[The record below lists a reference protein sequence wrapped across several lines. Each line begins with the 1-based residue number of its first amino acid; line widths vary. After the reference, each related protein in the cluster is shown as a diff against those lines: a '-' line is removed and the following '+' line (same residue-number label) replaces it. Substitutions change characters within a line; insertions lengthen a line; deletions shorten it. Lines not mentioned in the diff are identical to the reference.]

1 MEDKSAQPTPQLLTE
16 IQFNTAR
23 KGYDPGEVD
32 AFLERLSAAVTQM
45 QDKLRQSAAA
55 AQEAQ
60 RAAAEA
66 VRAKDVLQARV
77 DELESGAV
85 FAPVAADISPELEAE
100 QAASMLAMARRTA
113 DAVVNDAR
121 TTAAT
126 LLSDAEAEASNILR
140 DARVKAEATVGD
152 LDAKRQELRADA
164 AALEAFLDE
173 QRASLSAGLSQ
184 IQAVLDDPRALRVG
198 APPVLEAA
206 VLVVDDEP
214 VVPSSDFPTMA
225 TPAIVDEETAGDE
238 PTETGTGTIF
248 ALEDLSSTPS
258 AGTESSAAD
267 PEPADGGQLFGGK
280 DDDVDEAMRKFFDA
294 NFDDD
299 ERFGR

>member
-1 MEDKSAQPTPQLLTE
+1 MEDKSAHPTPQLLTE

-55 AQEAQ
+55 AQDAQ
-60 RAAAEA
+60 RQAADA
-66 VRAKDVLQARV
+66 VRAKEALQARV
-77 DELESGAV
+77 DELESGAA
-85 FAPVAADISPELEAE
+85 FAPVAEDVSPELEAE
-100 QAASMLAMARRTA
+100 QAASLMAMARRTS

-121 TTAAT
+121 TAAAA
-126 LLSDAEAEASNILR
+126 LLTDAETEAANILR
-140 DARVKAEATVGD
+140 DARTKAEATVGD
-152 LDAKRQELRADA
+152 LDARRQELRADA

-184 IQAVLDDPRALRVG
+184 IQAVLDDPRALRIG
-198 APPVLEAA
+198 APPVLEAP
-206 VLVVDDEP
+206 VLIVDDEP

-225 TPAIVDEETAGDE
+225 TPAIGDE
-238 PTETGTGTIF
+238 QSGGDQQSATGVHTTF
-248 ALEDLSSTPS
+248 ALEDLSSTTP
-258 AGTESSAAD
+258 AETESSAAD
-267 PEPADGGQLFGGK
+267 PEPTEGGELFGAK
-280 DDDVDEAMRKFFDA
+280 DDEVDEAMRKFFDA

-299 ERFGR
+299 QRFGR

>member
-1 MEDKSAQPTPQLLTE
+1 MEDTSIQPTPQLLTE

-55 AQEAQ
+55 AQDAQ
-60 RAAAEA
+60 RQAAEA
-66 VRAKDVLQARV
+66 VRAKEVLQARV
-77 DELESGAV
+77 DELESGAT
-85 FAPVAADISPELEAE
+85 FAPVAEDVSPELEAE
-100 QAASMLAMARRTA
+100 QAASLLAMARRTS

-121 TTAAT
+121 SAAAA
-126 LLSDAEAEASNILR
+126 LLSDAETEAANILR
-140 DARVKAEATVGD
+140 DAKAKADATVGD

-184 IQAVLDDPRALRVG
+184 IQAVLDDPRALRIG
-198 APPVLEAA
+198 APPVLEAS
-206 VLVVDDEP
+206 VLIVDDEP

-225 TPAIVDEETAGDE
+225 TPVIGDE
-238 PTETGTGTIF
+238 QSATSTDTNS
-248 ALEDLSSTPS
+248 ALEDPSSTPS
-258 AGTESSAAD
+258 AGTEGSGAE
-267 PEPADGGQLFGGK
+267 PEPTAGGELFGAK
-280 DDDVDEAMRKFFDA
+280 DDEVDEAMRKFFDA